1 MESTPCRVFAQR
13 GHSKPETEAR
23 APKSDMWRIHLFQGQ
38 EQIKAWMTMEKHAYN
53 IVGDACACIVARME
67 LPGQSSDAPGLS
79 RKLLLHS
86 Q

>member
-1 MESTPCRVFAQR
+1 
-13 GHSKPETEAR
+13 
-23 APKSDMWRIHLFQGQ
+23 LFQGQ
-38 EQIKAWMTMEKHAYN
+38 EQIKAWMSMEKHAYN